1 MLRIG
6 SKKAGIQ
13 YKKMICAYAIIEW
26 IKDKK
31 IATDKSD
38 IYFLLGGGREE
49 DELIEETLK
58 REIIEKTGY
67 SLRDVELFDKI
78 NYWRYNDKYGY
89 LDVEAT
95 IYIAKLDKKI
105 LEPIENDH
113 RILWVSPLEYKDKL
127 YHKYQKYILNKYIL
141 KRRKYNERWYYIFT
155 DNKNCGWKK

>member
-13 YKKMICAYAIIEW
+13 YKKRICAYAIIER

-31 IATDKSD
+31 IAIATDKSD

-58 REIIEKTGY
+58 REIIEETGY

-78 NYWRYNDKYGY
+78 NSWCYNDKYGY

-127 YHKYQKYILNKYIL
+127 YHKYQRYILNKYIL
-141 KRRKYNERWYYIFT
+141 KRKET
-155 DNKNCGWKK
+155 

>member
-13 YKKMICAYAIIEW
+13 YKKMICAYAIIER

-78 NYWRYNDKYGY
+78 N
-89 LDVEAT
+89 
-95 IYIAKLDKKI
+95 
-105 LEPIENDH
+105 
-113 RILWVSPLEYKDKL
+113 
-127 YHKYQKYILNKYIL
+127 
-141 KRRKYNERWYYIFT
+141 
-155 DNKNCGWKK
+155 

>member
-13 YKKMICAYAIIEW
+13 YKKRICAYAIIER

-31 IATDKSD
+31 IAIATDKSD

-58 REIIEKTGY
+58 REIIEETGY

-78 NYWRYNDKYGY
+78 NSWCYNDKYGY

-127 YHKYQKYILNKYIL
+127 YHKYQRYILNKYIL
-141 KRRKYNERWYYIFT
+141 KREEI
-155 DNKNCGWKK
+155 

>member
-13 YKKMICAYAIIEW
+13 YKKRICAYAIIER

-31 IATDKSD
+31 IAIATDKSD

-58 REIIEKTGY
+58 HEIIEETGY

-78 NYWRYNDKYGY
+78 NSWCYNDKYGY

-127 YHKYQKYILNKYIL
+127 YHKYQRYILNKYIL
-141 KRRKYNERWYYIFT
+141 KREEI
-155 DNKNCGWKK
+155 

>member
-13 YKKMICAYAIIEW
+13 YKKRICVYAIIER

-31 IATDKSD
+31 IAIATDKSD

-58 REIIEKTGY
+58 REIIEETGY

-78 NYWRYNDKYGY
+78 NSWCYNDKYGY

-127 YHKYQKYILNKYIL
+127 YHKYQRYILNKYIL
-141 KRRKYNERWYYIFT
+141 KRKET
-155 DNKNCGWKK
+155 

>member
-13 YKKMICAYAIIEW
+13 YKKRICAYAIIER

-31 IATDKSD
+31 IAIATDKSD
-38 IYFLLGGGREE
+38 IYFLLGGDREE

-58 REIIEKTGY
+58 REIIEETGY

-78 NYWRYNDKYGY
+78 NSWCYNDKYGY

-127 YHKYQKYILNKYIL
+127 YHKYQRYILNKYIL
-141 KRRKYNERWYYIFT
+141 KRKET
-155 DNKNCGWKK
+155 

>member
-13 YKKMICAYAIIEW
+13 YKKRICAYAIIER
-26 IKDKK
+26 IQDKK
-31 IATDKSD
+31 IAIATDKSD

-49 DELIEETLK
+49 DELIEENLK
-58 REIIEKTGY
+58 REIIEETGY

-78 NYWRYNDKYGY
+78 NSWCYNDKYGY
-89 LDVEAT
+89 LDVKAT

-113 RILWVSPLEYKDKL
+113 RILWVSSLEYKDKL
-127 YHKYQKYILNKYIL
+127 YHKYQRYILNKYIL
-141 KRRKYNERWYYIFT
+141 KREEI
-155 DNKNCGWKK
+155 

>member
-13 YKKMICAYAIIEW
+13 YKKRICAYAIIER

-31 IATDKSD
+31 IAIATDKSD

-58 REIIEKTGY
+58 HEIIEETGY

-78 NYWRYNDKYGY
+78 NSWCYNDKYGY

-127 YHKYQKYILNKYIL
+127 YHKYQRYILNKYIL
-141 KRRKYNERWYYIFT
+141 KRKET
-155 DNKNCGWKK
+155 

>member
-13 YKKMICAYAIIEW
+13 YKKRICAYAIIER

-31 IATDKSD
+31 IA

-58 REIIEKTGY
+58 HEIIEETGY

-78 NYWRYNDKYGY
+78 NSWCYNDKYGY

-127 YHKYQKYILNKYIL
+127 YHKYQRYILNKYIL
-141 KRRKYNERWYYIFT
+141 KRKET
-155 DNKNCGWKK
+155 

>member
-6 SKKAGIQ
+6 SKKARIQ
-13 YKKMICAYAIIEW
+13 YKKRICVYAIIER

-31 IATDKSD
+31 IAIATDKSD

-58 REIIEKTGY
+58 REIIEETGY

-78 NYWRYNDKYGY
+78 NSWCYNDKYGY

-127 YHKYQKYILNKYIL
+127 YHKYQRYILNKYIL
-141 KRRKYNERWYYIFT
+141 KRKET
-155 DNKNCGWKK
+155 

>member
-13 YKKMICAYAIIEW
+13 YKKRICAYAIIER

-31 IATDKSD
+31 IAIATDKSD
-38 IYFLLGGGREE
+38 IYFLLGGGCEE

-58 REIIEKTGY
+58 REIIEETGY

-78 NYWRYNDKYGY
+78 NSWCYNDKYGY

-105 LEPIENDH
+105 LDPIENDH

-127 YHKYQKYILNKYIL
+127 YHKYQRYILNKYIL
-141 KRRKYNERWYYIFT
+141 KKEKI
-155 DNKNCGWKK
+155 

>member
-6 SKKAGIQ
+6 SKKAWIQ
-13 YKKMICAYAIIEW
+13 YKKRICAYAIIER

-31 IATDKSD
+31 IAIATDKSD

-58 REIIEKTGY
+58 REIIEETGY

-78 NYWRYNDKYGY
+78 NSWCYNDKYGY
-89 LDVEAT
+89 LDIEAT

-105 LEPIENDH
+105 LEPIEKDH
-113 RILWVSPLEYKDKL
+113 RILWVSPLEYRDKL
-127 YHKYQKYILNKYIL
+127 YHKYQRYILNKYIL
-141 KRRKYNERWYYIFT
+141 KREEI
-155 DNKNCGWKK
+155 

>member
-13 YKKMICAYAIIEW
+13 YKKRICAYAIIER

-31 IATDKSD
+31 IAIATDKSD
-38 IYFLLGGGREE
+38 IYFLLGGGCEE

-58 REIIEKTGY
+58 REIIEETGY

-78 NYWRYNDKYGY
+78 NSWCYNDKYGY

-105 LEPIENDH
+105 LDPIENDH

-127 YHKYQKYILNKYIL
+127 YHKYQRYILNKYIL
-141 KRRKYNERWYYIFT
+141 KREKI
-155 DNKNCGWKK
+155 

>member
-13 YKKMICAYAIIEW
+13 YKKRICAYAIIER
-26 IKDKK
+26 IKDRKIA

-38 IYFLLGGGREE
+38 IYFLLGGGCEE

-58 REIIEKTGY
+58 REIIEETGY

-78 NYWRYNDKYGY
+78 NSWCYNDKYGY

-105 LEPIENDH
+105 LDPIENDH

-127 YHKYQKYILNKYIL
+127 YHKYQRYILNKYIL
-141 KRRKYNERWYYIFT
+141 KREKYNER
-155 DNKNCGWKK
+155 

>member
-13 YKKMICAYAIIEW
+13 YKKRICAYAIIER

-31 IATDKSD
+31 IAIATDKSD
-38 IYFLLGGGREE
+38 IYFLLGGGCEE

-58 REIIEKTGY
+58 REIIEETGY

-78 NYWRYNDKYGY
+78 NSWCYNDKYGY
-89 LDVEAT
+89 LDIEAT

-105 LEPIENDH
+105 LEPIEKDH
-113 RILWVSPLEYKDKL
+113 RILWVSPLEYRDKL
-127 YHKYQKYILNKYIL
+127 YHKYQRYILNKYIL
-141 KRRKYNERWYYIFT
+141 KREEI
-155 DNKNCGWKK
+155 

>member
-1 MLRIG
+1 MLKID

-13 YKKMICAYAIIEW
+13 YKKRICAYAIIER

-31 IATDKSD
+31 IAIATDKSD

-58 REIIEKTGY
+58 REIIEETGY

-78 NYWRYNDKYGY
+78 NSWCYNDKYGY

-113 RILWVSPLEYKDKL
+113 RILWVLPLEYKDKL

-141 KRRKYNERWYYIFT
+141 KREEI
-155 DNKNCGWKK
+155 